1 MDYWHL
7 HDAQRVIALQP
18 ALAFALTGVKDE
30 NFENPYPTFNLPTF
44 NLPTSHP
51 SSPSNELSQNL
62 AGDHHTQDFRRSF
75 ADGKQALIAVDAFR
89 ADIRCCSRTRRA
101 PE

>member
-30 NFENPYPTFNLPTF
+30 NFENPYPTFHLPTF
-44 NLPTSHP
+44 HSI
-51 SSPSNELSQNL
+51 SPSNELSQNL
-62 AGDHHTQDFRRSF
+62 AGDHHTQDF
-75 ADGKQALIAVDAFR
+75 
-89 ADIRCCSRTRRA
+89 
-101 PE
+101 